1 MKQQIHGHEVMQMM
15 LAKGK
20 AFTRETLC
28 SAIAEEFGE
37 EARFYTCSNE
47 EMTADELVTFLKE
60 RGKFIEKDSGFNT
73 SPDKI
78 CNH

>member
-1 MKQQIHGHEVMQMM
+1 MQMM
-15 LAKGK
+15 LAKDK

-28 SAIAEEFGE
+28 SAIVEEFGE
-37 EARFYTCSNE
+37 EARFYTCSE
-47 EMTADELVTFLKE
+47 EDMTADELVDFLKAK
-60 RGKFIEKDSGFNT
+60 GKFIEGDSGFNT